1 MAADDY
7 YRTGA
12 CSCARVYRHHLG
24 VYYYT
29 INFLLLFL
37 SRFQNVC
44 YHLLCIYFYFFKKD
58 QIQDCEA
65 AMRAER
71 MRRTTDNDSLFS
83 CGGLSSSDRCK
94 GLNVASGTT
103 VCCLRP
109 SCQQHT
115 TQRVRICIY
124 PSVIIVINTIR
135 SSSIQ
140 RS

>member
-1 MAADDY
+1 MITIEPVRAAVHVFIVIILASIIIQL
-7 YRTGA
+7 T
-12 CSCARVYRHHLG
+12 S
-24 VYYYT
+24 YYYFYLVFKMFA
-29 INFLLLFL
+29 IILLFI
-37 SRFQNVC
+37 F
-44 YHLLCIYFYFFKKD
+44 FYFFKKD
-58 QIQDCEA
+58 QIQDCVA